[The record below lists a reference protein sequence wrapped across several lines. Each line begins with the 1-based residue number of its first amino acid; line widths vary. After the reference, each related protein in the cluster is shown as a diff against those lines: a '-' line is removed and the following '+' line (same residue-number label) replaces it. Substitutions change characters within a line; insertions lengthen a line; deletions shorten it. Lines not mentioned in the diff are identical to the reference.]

1 MRDQGAS
8 LLSGLEV
15 LREDVDLLKGELNL
29 LKRELDGCLRLVR
42 ELQSLR
48 ERPEFKRLQAEIV
61 NIVSRLKEIPQE
73 ILGKATRRGGRLE
86 GSLSGLARELE
97 KERLELETEQRLL
110 KQAEKELRSEANLGF
125 AKRLQGGETPEE
137 LVSEVMELLGKEE
150 SVKDL
155 DENLLTRRLQEAVYA
170 ERPDL
175 LDYGLIIGELDSRL
189 VVTARLEN
197 QTVSLYQLV
206 DWLDGEIARNEL
218 LLDEADRELFEEII
232 LQTVGQKK
240 FAPKSIEQKNG
251 CAT

>member
-1 MRDQGAS
+1 
-8 LLSGLEV
+8 
-15 LREDVDLLKGELNL
+15 
-29 LKRELDGCLRLVR
+29 
-42 ELQSLR
+42 
-48 ERPEFKRLQAEIV
+48 
-61 NIVSRLKEIPQE
+61 
-73 ILGKATRRGGRLE
+73 
-86 GSLSGLARELE
+86 
-97 KERLELETEQRLL
+97 
-110 KQAEKELRSEANLGF
+110 
-125 AKRLQGGETPEE
+125 
-137 LVSEVMELLGKEE
+137 MELLGKEE

-232 LQTVGQKK
+232 LQTVGQKNSRQNLSSRRMG
-240 FAPKSIEQKNG
+240 AQHESVDGNTRYHQRLDAAVAVETQARGNRGRVGDLGSGANLENG
-251 CAT
+251 CDHFKRRGL